1 MSHRIDNLMT
11 AEQIKEHIE
20 FILDKE
26 FGVIRHE
33 FKSDF
38 FDLKYLVQG
47 IIELFNIPGLIGEAA
62 PYKTITEYIIESHK
76 LNTKSF
82 EEINNKMN
90 EIESKQVYALRTEVH
105 KLNQQVVKLTTN
117 FDDGFKSQQANL

>member
-1 MSHRIDNLMT
+1 MNHRIDNLMT

-20 FILDKE
+20 YILERE

-38 FDLKYLVQG
+38 FELKYLIQG
-47 IIELFNIPGLIGEAA
+47 VIEMFNIPGLIGEAA

-76 LNTKSF
+76 LNTKTF
-82 EEINNKMN
+82 EEISTKIN
-90 EIESKQVYALRTEVH
+90 EIETK
-105 KLNQQVVKLTTN
+105 
-117 FDDGFKSQQANL
+117 